1 MGLLKTFTFTMTVDV
16 DIDGDVP
23 DNEIIDSI
31 FEKLDLGP
39 TLVNDEDNNLYAFV
53 EHVGLKLMEERK

>member
-23 DNEIIDSI
+23 DQKIVDSI

-39 TLVNDEDNNLYAFV
+39 IIVDDEDNDRYAFV
-53 EHVGLKLMEERK
+53 ESVGLELRKE